1 MTNAD
6 MSDVVVGHIRQAG
19 AERRPLRIVGG
30 NSKAFYG
37 GADTADTVLSLAEH
51 RGIIAYE
58 PSELV
63 ITARAGTPLAEI
75 NHLLAERRQIL
86 GFEPPAFGTRA
97 TVGGTM
103 ACGFSGPRRPFTGS
117 ARDFMLGCR
126 IVNGRAE
133 TLNFGGQVIKNVAGF
148 DVSRLMVGAL
158 GTLGVLLEASL
169 RVLPMPEAELTLA
182 QSLAEDQALAAMNRL
197 QGQSLPLS
205 ALSHHDG
212 LLRVRLSGAEAAVAA
227 AAARIGGEIV
237 GDGRDYWH
245 ALREQTLAFFAETG
259 DLWRLSVTPAAP
271 LSAAPGRQLLEWG
284 GALRWLKTDA
294 SADAVHAAARAVG
307 GHAILWRGAD
317 KTAWL
322 NAEPALA
329 GLQSRLRA
337 AFDPLS
343 LFNPGRMP
351 F

>member
-6 MSDVVVGHIRQAG
+6 MSDVVVEQIRQAG
-19 AERRPLRIVGG
+19 AARRPLRIVGG
-30 NSKAFYG
+30 NSKTFYG

-63 ITARAGTPLAEI
+63 ITARAGTPLADI
-75 NHLLAERRQIL
+75 NETLTEHRQML

-97 TVGGTM
+97 TLGGTL
-103 ACGFSGPRRPFTGS
+103 ACGFSGPRRPFAGS

-133 TLNFGGQVIKNVAGF
+133 TLNFGGRVIKNVAGF

-212 LLRVRLSGAEAAVAA
+212 RLRVRLSGAETAVAA
-227 AAARIGGEIV
+227 AAARIGGEIL
-237 GDGRDYWH
+237 GDGPEYWH
-245 ALREQTLAFFAETG
+245 ALREQALAFFAETG
-259 DLWRLSVTPAAP
+259 DLWRLSVSPAAL
-271 LSAAPGRQLLEWG
+271 LSALPGRQLLDWG

-294 SADAVHAAARAVG
+294 PAEAVHAAARAVG
-307 GHAILWRGAD
+307 GHAVLWRGAD

-322 NAEPALA
+322 SAEPALA
-329 GLQSRLRA
+329 GLQSRLCA
-337 AFDPLS
+337 AFDPYG